1 MSVQITS
8 MSSRGQ
14 IVIPQNLRNKM
25 KIQEGEK
32 FVIIGDKDMILLKK
46 LEMPSFEGMDTL
58 IEKTR
63 EFVKNKKI
71 TEKDVK
77 KAIKNTRK

>member
-1 MSVQITS
+1 
-8 MSSRGQ
+8 
-14 IVIPQNLRNKM
+14 M